1 MLRAASIALIVLL
14 GGTPS
19 VAAQEPKKNIWEEQY
34 KTRTPEAMA
43 AEFEGATR
51 AVFRYRVAIVGLMEL
66 KPGMTVADIGAGSGF
81 LARVMADQVGPTG
94 KAIATELD
102 RRMVDY
108 MNARAQAEGLRNF
121 SAIQGQ
127 PTSTGLAA
135 LSVDAVALV
144 NVLSYF
150 DRPREML
157 QSIAASLKP
166 GGLMLVVD
174 LPREGQGT
182 SETGIDADEVITLAT
197 TAGFERVNENG
208 IVPGHYAIRFRKPEA

>member
-19 VAAQEPKKNIWEEQY
+19 VAAQEPKKNIWEERY

>member
-19 VAAQEPKKNIWEEQY
+19 VAAQEPKKNIWEERY

-43 AEFEGATR
+43 AEFESATR

-66 KPGMTVADIGAGSGF
+66 KPRMTAADIGAGSGF
-81 LARVMADQVGPTG
+81 LARVMAEQVGPTG

-121 SAIQGQ
+121 SAVQGQ
-127 PTSTGLAA
+127 PTSTGLAPQ
-135 LSVDAVALV
+135 SVDAAALV
-144 NVLSYF
+144 NVMSFF

-166 GGLMLVVD
+166 GALMLVVD

-182 SETGIDADEVITLAT
+182 SETGIDADEVVALAT

-208 IVPGHYAIRFRKPEA
+208 IVPGHYAIRFRKPGA

>member
-1 MLRAASIALIVLL
+1 MPRAAAIGLAVLL
-14 GGTPS
+14 SGTPGL
-19 VAAQEPKKNIWEEQY
+19 AAQEPKKNIWEEQY

-43 AEFEGATR
+43 AEFESATR

-66 KPGMTVADIGAGSGF
+66 KPGMTAADIGAGSGF
-81 LARVMADQVGPTG
+81 LARLMAEQVGATG
-94 KAIATELD
+94 KVIATELD

-108 MNARAQAEGLRNF
+108 MDARAQADGLRNF
-121 SAIQGQ
+121 SAVQGQ
-127 PTSTGLAA
+127 ATSTGLAPR
-135 LSVDAVALV
+135 SVDAVALV
-144 NVLSYF
+144 NVLSFF

-157 QSIAASLKP
+157 ESIAESLKP

-182 SETGIDADEVITLAT
+182 SETGMDADEVVALAT
-197 TAGFERVNENG
+197 KAGFARVNENG

>member
-1 MLRAASIALIVLL
+1 MPRAAAIGLAVLL
-14 GGTPS
+14 SGTPGL
-19 VAAQEPKKNIWEEQY
+19 AAQEPKKNIWEEQY

-43 AEFEGATR
+43 AEFESATR

-66 KPGMTVADIGAGSGF
+66 KPGMTAADIGAGSGF
-81 LARVMADQVGPTG
+81 LARLMAEQVGATG
-94 KAIATELD
+94 KVIATELD

-108 MNARAQAEGLRNF
+108 MDARAQADGLRNF
-121 SAIQGQ
+121 SAVQGQ
-127 PTSTGLAA
+127 ATSTGLAPR
-135 LSVDAVALV
+135 SVDAVALV
-144 NVLSYF
+144 NVLSFF

-157 QSIAASLKP
+157 ESIAESLKP

-182 SETGIDADEVITLAT
+182 SETGKDADEVVALAT
-197 TAGFERVNENG
+197 KAGFARVNENG